1 MALGTV
7 GYDVCLAIYFE
18 LWQYCTTVFAA
29 WSVAPDFQPRGAQF
43 GFPDRPPSARQ
54 LLSGGGGVGR
64 RFGLRYDGFSARKG
78 GIRRE
83 NCCNGGSFCF
93 ARTRKKS
100 ILCCLLFSSLLI
112 FAVILEFILFSLL
125 NEKVCVFLLYSLCR
139 VGVCLACSVL

>member
-1 MALGTV
+1 MCAWLSISNYKSLVRPFSPPLSRSG
-7 GYDVCLAIYFE
+7 
-18 LWQYCTTVFAA
+18 A
-29 WSVAPDFQPRGAQF
+29 WSFAPNFRPRGAQL

-54 LLSGGGGVGR
+54 LLLRGGSIR
-64 RFGLRYDGFSARKG
+64 RCFGLRYNGISARKG

-83 NCCNGGSFCF
+83 NCCNSGSFCF
-93 ARTRKKS
+93 ARTRKKC

-139 VGVCLACSVL
+139 VGVCLACSVQ